1 MTAKATTI
9 LRDKTRIKHR
19 TRLSTTP
26 SASTLPKI
34 GMHIQCFVRVVAQ
47 VTGPRRAG
55 DSKNKN
61 RRNILKTK
69 LTNHKLRNWFV
80 SVTSFVVRL
89 QFWSSPY
96 DRSSAAMAGF
106 SQRQLAAFWSFQVLS
121 TVLSAQNDAMEVMM
135 HDYLQSSQF
144 FSHLHVLL
152 IVHFLLSRHTERRV
166 PRLFWTSHPENEIGM
181 CDGFW
186 EGVVLG
192 TWETTKRTS
201 HAHRWW
207 RKKWKSNFRMQQSTF
222 CFLARRYGHLLQR
235 QSTRLRRTIPV
246 AKRLAVALYYICH
259 GESFEEVA
267 SLFHIGPST
276 VGKIVHEVVSALTKP
291 LSRDSIVFPVGRQ
304 LLKTMRQFEE
314 LSGLPQCAG
323 AVDGTFMQIVKPDEY
338 GDLYWCYKGYPA
350 LVLFACVN
358 SSGLFTFVDIG
369 LPGSVGDAA
378 AYNNSQLKRNI
389 DNSVWLNA
397 ASWDCM
403 GATVRPFLVGDSA
416 FSLSPTL
423 MKIFPDNAALPASHS
438 SFNKVQ
444 IRTRRVVECAFGRLK
459 KRFSVVHE
467 CHLNDPIFASEIGLL
482 CCSLHNVIERKEKR
496 RRTCFP
502 NCATPLVATPS
513 SPAIAVREALAAYCF
528 TL

>member
-1 MTAKATTI
+1 M
-9 LRDKTRIKHR
+9 
-19 TRLSTTP
+19 
-26 SASTLPKI
+26 
-34 GMHIQCFVRVVAQ
+34 
-47 VTGPRRAG
+47 
-55 DSKNKN
+55 
-61 RRNILKTK
+61 
-69 LTNHKLRNWFV
+69 
-80 SVTSFVVRL
+80 TSFVVRL

-135 HDYLQSSQF
+135 HYYLQSSQF

-207 RKKWKSNFRMQQSTF
+207 RKKWKSNFRMQQSMF
-222 CFLARRYGHLLQR
+222 
-235 QSTRLRRTIPV
+235 
-246 AKRLAVALYYICH
+246 
-259 GESFEEVA
+259 
-267 SLFHIGPST
+267 
-276 VGKIVHEVVSALTKP
+276 
-291 LSRDSIVFPVGRQ
+291 
-304 LLKTMRQFEE
+304 
-314 LSGLPQCAG
+314 
-323 AVDGTFMQIVKPDEY
+323 
-338 GDLYWCYKGYPA
+338 
-350 LVLFACVN
+350 
-358 SSGLFTFVDIG
+358 
-369 LPGSVGDAA
+369 
-378 AYNNSQLKRNI
+378 
-389 DNSVWLNA
+389 
-397 ASWDCM
+397 
-403 GATVRPFLVGDSA
+403 
-416 FSLSPTL
+416 
-423 MKIFPDNAALPASHS
+423 S

-502 NCATPLVATPS
+502 NCATPLIATLS